1 MLREQREHRS
11 LSPTLASVLSRG
23 RLWSAYV
30 FTVWLLTAENL
41 EWSKG
46 PAGVLSGAASMTR
59 EEPSR
64 CGCNSPDVGSGATS
78 S

>member
-1 MLREQREHRS
+1 MCSESKENTEAFPQLWP
-11 LSPTLASVLSRG
+11 LLSRG

-46 PAGVLSGAASMTR
+46 PAGVPSGAASMTG

-64 CGCNSPDVGSGATS
+64 CRLWSDFQLGVFRD
-78 S
+78 